1 MENQIEREEKRL
13 ARAEK
18 QLARFL
24 PGGKFEGKPIKFKKE
39 AEEEVEYFRG
49 RLEKVKAGED
59 VGGVKWA
66 PMSGEIRHRKSLKKD
81 TEIHFRHN

>member
-1 MENQIEREEKRL
+1 MKDQIEREEKRL

-18 QLARFL
+18 HLARFL
-24 PGGKFEGKPIKFKKE
+24 PGGKFESKPTKFKKE

-59 VGGVKWA
+59 VGGVKW
-66 PMSGEIRHRKSLKKD
+66 GD
-81 TEIHFRHN
+81 Y